1 MAFYSWKQ
9 EYSVG
14 NDLMDEQHQV
24 LIEMI
29 NKLHDAMKIG
39 KGNVEAGHIVTEMID
54 YSVMHFSMEEEL
66 MKKFAFTGLSD
77 HKIEHKAFM
86 TKADEFRKQINTGS
100 FTLSMEVAN
109 FLKDWL
115 TNHIL
120 VNDMAYSKVVKK

>member
-14 NDLMDEQHQV
+14 NDLMDKQHQV

-29 NKLHDAMKIG
+29 NKLHDAMKVG
-39 KGNVEAGHIVTEMID
+39 KGSVEVGIIVTEMID
-54 YSVMHFSMEEEL
+54 YSIMHFATEEEL
-66 MKKFAFTGLSD
+66 MKKFGFNGLSD

-86 TKADEFRKQINTGS
+86 TKVDEFQKQMNAGS

-120 VNDMAYSKVVKK
+120 VNDMAYSKVVKN